1 MLITKHCAGP
11 LCQAL
16 STFASRE
23 LNLTKIE
30 SRPLKTALGE
40 YFFIIDVVDADESLF
55 ASAYQELESLGVS
68 IKTLG
73 HYWVY
78 VLNDNETENV

>member
-1 MLITKHCAGP
+1 L
-11 LCQAL
+11 
-16 STFASRE
+16 
-23 LNLTKIE
+23 
-30 SRPLKTALGE
+30 
-40 YFFIIDVVDADESLF
+40 VDADESLF

-78 VLNDNETENV
+78 ELNDNETENV